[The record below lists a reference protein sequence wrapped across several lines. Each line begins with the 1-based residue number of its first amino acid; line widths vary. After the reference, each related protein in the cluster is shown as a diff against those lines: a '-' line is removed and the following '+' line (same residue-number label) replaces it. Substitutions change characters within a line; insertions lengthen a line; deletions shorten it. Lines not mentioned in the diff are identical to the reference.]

1 MAHRAAPVTTR
12 LTALVAN
19 LQSFLQLTIFSS
31 ILQLPEGSVA
41 VNIKNERVERLL
53 DEVAALTGE
62 TKTEAIRRS
71 LEERRDRLARSAAEL
86 SPAERLRRVLER
98 EIWPAIPAAA
108 RGTRLSK
115 AEEEQILGY
124 GPNGA

>member
-1 MAHRAAPVTTR
+1 M
-12 LTALVAN
+12 
-19 LQSFLQLTIFSS
+19 
-31 ILQLPEGSVA
+31 A

-71 LEERRDRLARSAAEL
+71 LEERRDRLARRAAEG
-86 SPAERLRRVLER
+86 SPADRLRRLLER
-98 EIWPAIPAAA
+98 EVWPAIPASV

-124 GPNGA
+124 GPDGV